1 MQDIFWTTTCY
12 SLFCIPLNLYDQSSL
27 KYLLYSSCRQ
37 RRPEK
42 ETTSCAE
49 EADTE
54 WEETGGSREQEA
66 KEREGGEGATYTK
79 QVDSRQGQVE
89 IQARTWETK
98 VYMYKTTGYRINPA
112 Q

>member
-1 MQDIFWTTTCY
+1 M
-12 SLFCIPLNLYDQSSL
+12 
-27 KYLLYSSCRQ
+27 YSSCRQ

-66 KEREGGEGATYTK
+66 KERGGGEAIYTNQEDDRK
-79 QVDSRQGQVE
+79 GQVE
-89 IQARTWETK
+89 MKAR
-98 VYMYKTTGYRINPA
+98 I
-112 Q
+112 